1 MSRENQSLLIY
12 EHVEFEELL
21 VEIQDFRIITHR
33 LEKSIKYALH

>member
-1 MSRENQSLLIY
+1 MSRENQPLLIY

-21 VEIQDFRIITHR
+21 VEIQDFMIITHR